1 MNIGDGTSVFFSL
14 GSEAKE
20 SVIMTQAN
28 IGAISPS
35 FIVTKVEPTIAFYCG
50 KLGFEVRFQAPEADP
65 FFAIV
70 GRDGAQ
76 IFVKAE
82 GGVSPVPNHT
92 RHPHLRLDAFVY
104 VENPDALA
112 ADFAGRGA
120 AFSAPLRDTHDG
132 LRGFEI
138 SDPDGYVLF
147 FGRPR

>member
-1 MNIGDGTSVFFSL
+1 
-14 GSEAKE
+14 
-20 SVIMTQAN
+20 MTGAS
-28 IGAISPS
+28 IGAISPC
-35 FIVTKVEPTIAFYCG
+35 FIVSNVEQSIAFYCG
-50 KLGFEVRFQAPEADP
+50 RLGFETRFLAPERDP

-76 IFVKAE
+76 LFVKAE
-82 GGVSPVPNHT
+82 GGVRPAPNHT

-104 VENPDALA
+104 VEDPDELA
-112 ADFAGRGA
+112 SEFAVRGV
-120 AFSAPLRDTHDG
+120 AFSSPLKDTHDG